1 MRKSHESMSPW
12 HVQIINDAVVRRF
25 YNLRRLKL
33 QGKLLKYQL
42 ILAGLNSAIA
52 RLMSGSGYNYALVSC
67 EGWVAKIG
75 KFKFARSFP
84 KTFPCERVLWCLSF
98 LFLQFSCTNFRLIH
112 QTFKILPSQVKG
124 SHLSLPD
131 L

>member
-52 RLMSGSGYNYALVSC
+52 RLMSGSGNNYALVSC
-67 EGWVAKIG
+67 EAWVEKIG
-75 KFKFARSFP
+75 KFKFVRACP
-84 KTFPCERVLWCLSF
+84 KTFQCKRVIWCLSF
-98 LFLQFSCTNFRLIH
+98 LVPIFCLH
-112 QTFKILPSQVKG
+112 K
-124 SHLSLPD
+124 
-131 L
+131 